1 MKHFLRKT
9 TSYVR
14 LRLQYIRHSK
24 VLRKLISTPTSL
36 VGLFLIFSFMMI
48 AILAPQLAPPKYV
61 DKPYMI
67 PRAGYQSQPQPP
79 SAEHIMG
86 TTQGQY
92 DIYYGIIWGTRTAF
106 RVGLIVTGSIAFLGM
121 VIGSISAFYGG
132 VVDEIIMRIVDIFMT
147 MPFLVAAMVM
157 VTILGTGLDNVMI
170 ALIIFGWM
178 GYARLIRGDIKA
190 IKEIDYVQAAR
201 AVGASDFRIITR
213 HLLPNAIFPVFVM
226 ATMDIGSMVLTAA
239 ALSFLGIGAQLGYAD
254 WGQLISFA
262 RNWMLGG
269 YGTPTQ
275 YWYTVIFPGIAIV
288 LFVLGWN
295 LLGDALRDALD
306 PRMRGSR

>member
-1 MKHFLRKT
+1 MTEVLISIIRYFLT
-9 TSYVR
+9 IPAR
-14 LRLQYIRHSK
+14 LFRSK
-24 VLRKLISTPTSL
+24 LLRKLLTTPTSL
-36 VGLFLIFSFMMI
+36 AGVLLILGFTVI
-48 AILAPQLAPPKYV
+48 AVFAPQLAPPV
-61 DKPYMI
+61 QPSNPYMI
-67 PRAGYQSQPQPP
+67 PRASYQSQPQPP
-79 SAEHIMG
+79 DSEHLMG

-92 DIYYGIIWGTRTAF
+92 DIYYGLIWGTRTAF
-106 RVGLIVTGSIAFLGM
+106 RVGLIVTSAIAFLGL

-132 VVDEIIMRIVDIFMT
+132 IVDEIIMRIVDIFMT

-170 ALIIFGWM
+170 ALIAFGWM

-190 IKEIDYVQAAR
+190 IKEIDYVQAAH
-201 AVGASDFRIITR
+201 ALGASSFRIIVR
-213 HLLPNAIFPVFVM
+213 HMLPNAIFPIFVM

-269 YGTPTQ
+269 YGNPVQ
-275 YWYTVIFPGIAIV
+275 YWYTVIFPGVAIV

>member
-1 MKHFLRKT
+1 MKDPGMRMSEDL
-9 TSYVR
+9 
-14 LRLQYIRHSK
+14 
-24 VLRKLISTPTSL
+24 LRKLLRTPTSF
-36 VGLFLIFSFMMI
+36 VGVLLILGFTII
-48 AILAPQLAPPKYV
+48 AIFAPWLAPS
-61 DKPYMI
+61 DKPRNPYMI
-67 PRAGYQSQPQPP
+67 PRASYLSEPQPP
-79 SAEHIMG
+79 SAEHPLG

-92 DIYYGIIWGTRTAF
+92 DIYYGLIWGTRTAF
-106 RVGLIVTGSIAFLGM
+106 RVGLIVTSGIAFLGL

-132 VVDEIIMRIVDIFMT
+132 IVDEIIMRIVDIFMT

-170 ALIIFGWM
+170 ALIAFGWM

-190 IKEIDYVQAAR
+190 IKEIDYVHAAH
-201 AVGASDFRIITR
+201 AIGASNFRIIVR
-213 HLLPNAIFPVFVM
+213 HMLPNALYPVFVM

-269 YGTPTQ
+269 YGNPVQ

-295 LLGDALRDALD
+295 LLGDALRDILD
-306 PRMRGSR
+306 PRLRGTR